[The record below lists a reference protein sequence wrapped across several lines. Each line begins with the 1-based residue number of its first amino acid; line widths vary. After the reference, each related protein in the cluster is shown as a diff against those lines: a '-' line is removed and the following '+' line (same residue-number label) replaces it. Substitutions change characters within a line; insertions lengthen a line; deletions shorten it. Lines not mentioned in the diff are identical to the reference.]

1 MWTRRGGA
9 AAPVLTAGDSWT
21 VRAKSSPAGPYPL
34 VIKPVFD
41 RVIGLLLLIV
51 FSPVIAASALAVLM
65 TMGRP
70 VFYSQQRIG
79 LGGRAF
85 RLYKIRTMI
94 PDRRV
99 GEDVYRGAERR
110 LVHKS
115 VNDPRVTLVGKAL
128 RATRFDELPQFLN
141 VVRGDMSM
149 VGPRPELPEIVRRY
163 EPWQHDR
170 HLVKPGVTGPW
181 QVSNHNGD
189 LMYQHTE
196 IDLEYLQ
203 QISFTHD
210 LGILVRT
217 PMAMFGRKGH

>member
-21 VRAKSSPAGPYPL
+21 VRANSSPAGPYPL
-34 VIKPVFD
+34 VIKPVLD
-41 RVIGLLLLIV
+41 RVIGLLLLIL
-51 FSPVIAASALAVLM
+51 FSPVIGVSALAVFV

-99 GEDVYRGAERR
+99 GEDVYNGAERR

-115 VNDPRVTLVGKAL
+115 TDDPRVTLVGKAL

-141 VVRGDMSM
+141 VVKGEMSM

-181 QVSNHNGD
+181 QVSSHNGD

-196 IDLEYLQ
+196 IDLEYLE

-217 PMAMFGRKGH
+217 PMAMVGRKGH